1 MTDPLSGRVLVT
13 GASGFVG
20 SAVARI
26 ARERGLDVRVVI
38 RKTSSRQNLEG
49 LDAEVVIGD
58 MRDEASMRAAMKGV
72 CYLLHVAADYRIWA
86 RDPGE
91 IERAN
96 LEGTEATMRAALAEG
111 VERIVYTS
119 SVATLKVSPAG
130 EIVDE
135 TKPAQAHQTIG
146 AYKRSKVLA
155 ERAVER
161 MVAIDG
167 LPAVIVNPST
177 PIGPRDVKP
186 TPTGRIIVEAA
197 TGKIPAFVDTGLN
210 LVHVDDVANGHFLA
224 LERGV
229 IGERYILGGENLS
242 LQQMLA
248 DIAGLAGRKPP
259 TIKLPRGPLYP
270 LALGAELYAK
280 FSGKEPFVTVDGL
293 RMSKNKM
300 YFTSAK
306 AEREL
311 GYRARPYGEG
321 LSHALDWF
329 RANGYLNR

>member
-26 ARERGLDVRVVI
+26 ARERGFDVRVVI

-58 MRDEASMRAAMKGV
+58 MRDETSMRAAMKGV
-72 CYLLHVAADYRIWA
+72 RYLLHVAADYRIWA

-130 EIVDE
+130 DVVDE

-161 MVAIDG
+161 MVANDG

-270 LALGAELYAK
+270 LAIGAELYAK

-329 RANGYLNR
+329 RANGYLKK

>member
-26 ARERGLDVRVVI
+26 ARERGFDVRVVI

-58 MRDEASMRAAMKGV
+58 MRDEASMRAAMKDV
-72 CYLLHVAADYRIWA
+72 RYLLHVAADYRIWA

-146 AYKRSKVLA
+146 TYKRSKVLA

-161 MVAIDG
+161 MVANDG

-270 LALGAELYAK
+270 LAIGAELYAK

-311 GYRARPYGEG
+311 GYKARPYGEG

-329 RANGYLNR
+329 RENGYLKR

>member
-26 ARERGLDVRVVI
+26 ARERGFDVRVVI

-72 CYLLHVAADYRIWA
+72 RYLLHVAADYRIWA

-130 EIVDE
+130 DVVDE

-161 MVAIDG
+161 MVANDG

-270 LALGAELYAK
+270 LAIGAELYAK

-329 RANGYLNR
+329 RANGYLKK